1 MLDLDKCIAALHN
14 GQSLSSR
21 SVYSLCE
28 RVKELFY
35 HESNVLHIGAPVTV
49 VGDIHGQ
56 FYDLLELLRIG
67 GNIPAVNYL
76 FLGDFVDR
84 GSHSVETISLLFCLK
99 ARYPA
104 NVFLLRG
111 NHETQSITTAYGFQN
126 ECEAKYHGSLAEW
139 SWFVEA
145 FNFLPLAAVI
155 DNSIF
160 CVHGGLSPLIQAIDQ
175 IEMVNRFQEIP
186 SDGAMCDLVWS
197 DPDPS
202 IPGFQ
207 RSDRGA
213 GYRFGETIVEHFLH
227 VNRMNTIL
235 RAHQL
240 CQNGYEVQLL
250 YSCLLFHHCGS
261 PYRNRPKSYFN
272 CRLYTVWSA
281 PNYCGRCGNLAT
293 VYKLDAFLNGKFEP
307 FRAAQPN
314 APDAHAL
321 YLHFYQ

>member
-1 MLDLDKCIAALHN
+1 MLDLDKCIAALHS

-67 GNIPAVNYL
+67 GSIPAVNYL

-84 GSHSVETISLLFCLK
+84 GSRSVETISLLFCLK

-104 NVFLLRG
+104 N
-111 NHETQSITTAYGFQN
+111 AYGFQS

-175 IEMVNRFQEIP
+175 IEMMNRFQ
-186 SDGAMCDLVWS
+186 GAL
-197 DPDPS
+197 
-202 IPGFQ
+202 
-207 RSDRGA
+207 
-213 GYRFGETIVEHFLH
+213 
-227 VNRMNTIL
+227 
-235 RAHQL
+235 
-240 CQNGYEVQLL
+240 QLL
-250 YSCLLFHHCGS
+250 ALFWSSSKESTNGMVIYGSANYSAFQ
-261 PYRNRPKSYFN
+261 PAAKPKMSEYA
-272 CRLYTVWSA
+272 V
-281 PNYCGRCGNLAT
+281 
-293 VYKLDAFLNGKFEP
+293 P
-307 FRAAQPN
+307 FM
-314 APDAHAL
+314 HE
-321 YLHFYQ
+321 